1 MKQAYF
7 LNLSTI
13 YQLSNGKES
22 TVNRALGGSAY
33 AGKKLACSSL
43 YKKILVVM
51 KHSNLYLGLVLP
63 SDGWQSVIANSW
75 SRQIKILYLIKR
87 ENLNYI

>member
-33 AGKKLACSSL
+33 PGKKLVCSSL
-43 YKKILVVM
+43 YKNFLVVM

-63 SDGWQSVIANSW
+63 TGG
-75 SRQIKILYLIKR
+75 
-87 ENLNYI
+87 